1 MPSLYAH
8 MMNLVFRCMP
18 QDKPG
23 QPHDYAA
30 ERKRNDRKPPRP
42 PKGVTVRLGELDGL
56 SAEFIQKNG
65 NQKGTIFYIHG
76 GGFTVGSA
84 RERRAVCQY
93 IAANYGYNCVTFNYR
108 LAPENLWPAPL
119 EDCLTAYTAF
129 LKTGVSPK
137 EIVFMGE
144 SAGGTLVL
152 SLALLLKEKRLPQP
166 KALVALSP
174 CVTQADQFPSYT
186 QNAATDYM
194 LRTAVAEGKI
204 KVVFGKRANDLE
216 YLRQPTV
223 SPLYGDFSGLPPV
236 IFSVSD
242 TEVLLDDSKVL
253 YEKLKKQEHRA
264 ALDIRHGA
272 CHAFQVFTAMPE
284 ARQALDVVFRKLEE
298 WA

>member
-1 MPSLYAH
+1 MPSLFAH
-8 MMNLVFRCMP
+8 ATNLVFRCMP

-56 SAEFIQKNG
+56 SAEFIQKSS

-84 RERRAVCQY
+84 RERRAICQY
-93 IAANYGYNCVTFNYR
+93 ITANYGYNCVTFNYR

-119 EDCLTAYTAF
+119 EDCLTAYTAL

-152 SLALLLKEKRLPQP
+152 SLALLLKEKGLPQP

-194 LRTAVAEGKI
+194 
-204 KVVFGKRANDLE
+204 
-216 YLRQPTV
+216 P
-223 SPLYGDFSGLPPV
+223 
-236 IFSVSD
+236 
-242 TEVLLDDSKVL
+242 
-253 YEKLKKQEHRA
+253 
-264 ALDIRHGA
+264 
-272 CHAFQVFTAMPE
+272 AMPFSPPASGWIGINWSRSISHHGWSS
-284 ARQALDVVFRKLEE
+284 ARSTALAQILTRRSSHIPS
-298 WA
+298 ATR

>member
-8 MMNLVFRCMP
+8 AMNFVFRCMP
-18 QDKPG
+18 KDKPG
-23 QPHDYAA
+23 VEHDYVA
-30 ERKRNDRKPPRP
+30 ERKRNDRKPPKP
-42 PKGVTVRLGELDGL
+42 PKGVTVRIGELGGL
-56 SAEFIQKNG
+56 SAEFIQKPGNSNG
-65 NQKGTIFYIHG
+65 IVFYIHG

-84 RERRAVCQY
+84 RERREICQF
-93 IAANYGYNCVTFNYR
+93 IAAKYGYDCVSFNYR

-119 EDCLTAYTAF
+119 EDCLTAYDAL

-137 EIVFMGE
+137 DVVFMGE

-152 SLALLLKEKRLPQP
+152 SLALLLKEKEISQP
-166 KALVALSP
+166 RALVVLSP
-174 CVTQADQFPSYT
+174 CVTQADRFPSYT

-204 KVVFGKRANDLE
+204 KVIFGSRANDLE
-216 YLRQPTV
+216 YLRQPTI

-236 IFSVSD
+236 FFSVSD

-253 YEKLKKQEHRA
+253 YEKLKKQGHQTK
-264 ALDIRHGA
+264 LDIRHGV

-284 ARQALDVVFRKLEE
+284 AKQALAVVFLILEE
-298 WA
+298 WK

>member
-1 MPSLYAH
+1 
-8 MMNLVFRCMP
+8 MNLVFRCMP

-56 SAEFIQKNG
+56 PAEFIQKNG

-84 RERRAVCQY
+84 RERRAICQY
-93 IAANYGYNCVTFNYR
+93 ITANYGYNCVTFNYR

-119 EDCLTAYTAF
+119 EDCLTAYTGL

-152 SLALLLKEKRLPQP
+152 SLALLLKEDASFILSCLNNKRTPNQEGDSFCCHPLDCYLFFPRFGFLSDIYNLE
-166 KALVALSP
+166 LV
-174 CVTQADQFPSYT
+174 
-186 QNAATDYM
+186 
-194 LRTAVAEGKI
+194 
-204 KVVFGKRANDLE
+204 
-216 YLRQPTV
+216 
-223 SPLYGDFSGLPPV
+223 
-236 IFSVSD
+236 
-242 TEVLLDDSKVL
+242 
-253 YEKLKKQEHRA
+253 
-264 ALDIRHGA
+264 
-272 CHAFQVFTAMPE
+272 
-284 ARQALDVVFRKLEE
+284 
-298 WA
+298 